1 MISTPRYLIKPL
13 HFCKADIS
21 LISVK
26 FYPILAQRRFH
37 IFNKQGL
44 NNLILKTRYNC
55 CSFFSNK
62 NTTPQQTK
70 DKNTSTINT
79 LKERPSTTSSLLSTF
94 QHSATISLAKKQSL
108 IERINKFINT
118 IKIKDR
124 QHMLNAASQV
134 LNEFT
139 GYSAV
144 EKLKEKVIQQE
155 QEFVTTRQR
164 LASSKLAYEEAV
176 TKRSETQRE
185 INDLLQRK
193 HQWSN
198 DDVVRFTELYRNEH
212 LNEQAESFAKE
223 EFRKWEKQVEKEY
236 SDLTRSIMMRYHEE
250 QVWSDKIRSASTYG
264 TIALMTINVI
274 LFICVQSIF
283 EPHKR
288 QKLADKFE
296 ELLIKKSDEDEKKF
310 EIGIFR
316 PLYQRFEKLDEMINF
331 EKQNVSEVGIE
342 TKESDMI
349 PLPPESTSQETE
361 PPRNE
366 ILITRGELDKIV
378 ILSTLIGAGAGWLLS
393 FIFSERFNRR

>member
-1 MISTPRYLIKPL
+1 MKI
-13 HFCKADIS
+13 
-21 LISVK
+21 
-26 FYPILAQRRFH
+26 
-37 IFNKQGL
+37 
-44 NNLILKTRYNC
+44 
-55 CSFFSNK
+55 
-62 NTTPQQTK
+62 NTLPQQNN
-70 DKNTSTINT
+70 DKKTSTERSTINT
-79 LKERPSTTSSLLSTF
+79 LKENTSPSTASSLLSTF
-94 QHSATISLAKKQSL
+94 QNSGTISPVKKQSL
-108 IERINKFINT
+108 IERIINT
-118 IKIKDR
+118 IKIQDS
-124 QHMLNAASQV
+124 QHLLNSASQV

-144 EKLKEKVIQQE
+144 ERLKEKVIQQE

-164 LASSKLAYEEAV
+164 LASAKLAYEEAV
-176 TKRSETQRE
+176 TKRSTTQRE

-212 LNEQAESFAKE
+212 LNEQAENFAKV

-264 TIALMTINVI
+264 TIALMTLNVI

-310 EIGIFR
+310 EIKIFR
-316 PLYQRFEKLDEMINF
+316 PLYQRFEQLDKMINVG
-331 EKQNVSEVGIE
+331 KQNVSEVEIE
-342 TKESDMI
+342 TKENDII
-349 PLPPESTSQETE
+349 PPSSESTLQEVE
-361 PPRNE
+361 PSRKE
-366 ILITRGELDKIV
+366 IILTRSELDKIV
-378 ILSTLIGAGAGWLLS
+378 ILSTLIGAGVGWLLC
-393 FIFSERFNRR
+393 FIFSERFNR